1 MGYKI
6 IFLPSYS
13 PDLNPIENFW
23 ANINVYPYFKNKKE
37 VQTTGLVRTL
47 TELSRAELGM
57 GKILDASKHADEA
70 VNLIIEDED
79 RNNQDLGNSTD
90 TFLAPDL
97 VKGDALNAQGKQR
110 KL

>member
-1 MGYKI
+1 MVSILIDKSTDKI
-6 IFLPSYS
+6 DKGIILLPEYLTKACI
-13 PDLNPIENFW
+13 LNYMERYEEAHNVI
-23 ANINVYPYFKNKKE
+23 NINVYPYFKNKKE

-79 RNNQDLGNSTD
+79 RNN
-90 TFLAPDL
+90 
-97 VKGDALNAQGKQR
+97 
-110 KL
+110 